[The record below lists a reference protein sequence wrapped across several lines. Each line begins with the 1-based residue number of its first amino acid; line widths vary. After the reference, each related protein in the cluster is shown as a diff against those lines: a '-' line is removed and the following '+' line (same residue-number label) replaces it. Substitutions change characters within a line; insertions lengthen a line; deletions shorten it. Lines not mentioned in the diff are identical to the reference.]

1 MNNSD
6 EKAIIDRYRNS
17 DFDARLFLFL
27 DHRSLRSKFSAI
39 DMADSKQHR
48 EEKKDKRQ
56 PGFFIGKLWNPI
68 KRLLPEISFG

>member
-1 MNNSD
+1 MYNSN
-6 EKAIIDRYRNS
+6 EKAIIDRYRKS

-27 DHRSLRSKFSAI
+27 DHRSLRSEFSAI
-39 DMADSKQHR
+39 DMADSKRHR
-48 EEKKDKRQ
+48 EEKKYKRQ